1 VHLVVWAFI
10 SFPGRIGNRRRDL
23 LWYNL
28 RLFPEEIWVESSSR
42 FVPGAIAPRSGVYR
56 VHHYAH
62 RMPHLVT
69 VIKGMTF
76 PECQR
81 CGDKVR
87 FVPMMAAEPIE
98 TDVDFAERDFVA

>member
-1 VHLVVWAFI
+1 M
-10 SFPGRIGNRRRDL
+10 NRKRQRNFL
-23 LWYNL
+23 CYNL
-28 RLFPEEIWVESSSR
+28 RLFSGGAWVESSSR